1 MAVCLTRLTGP
12 MAFDTVD
19 EPATLSQ
26 RWRIW
31 KDQFEFYV
39 TASGIDDPKQLRAL
53 LLHLA
58 GPGVREIFS
67 NHSRGSRGNER
78 RQ

>member
-31 KDQFEFYV
+31 KDEFEFYV

-53 LLHLA
+53 A

-67 NHSRGSRGNER
+67 NHFRGSRGNER
-78 RQ
+78 RR